1 MILNPNIL
9 ISVAAHCYHITKN
22 RNLEVPGLLTIL
34 EECLLRILIIISDIY
49 DI

>member
-22 RNLEVPGLLTIL
+22 RNLKVPGLLAIFGRML
-34 EECLLRILIIISDIY
+34 VKNFNNNFGYL
-49 DI
+49 